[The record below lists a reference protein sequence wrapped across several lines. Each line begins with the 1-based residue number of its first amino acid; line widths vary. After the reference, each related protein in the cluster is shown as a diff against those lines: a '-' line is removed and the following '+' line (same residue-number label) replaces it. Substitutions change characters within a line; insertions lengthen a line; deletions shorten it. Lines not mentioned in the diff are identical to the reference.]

1 MCRGGTLVNQ
11 GQNNRSRAETDATSR
26 RSSSSRSTV
35 FSESLVGQRFAQF
48 DVLGV
53 AGRGGMGLV
62 FRAHDTANDAV
73 VALKMIPAMTREDR
87 EPIRRFLREARVLA
101 RLDHPSI
108 PRIHA
113 MGRRDHLYYLATD
126 FVTGRTLAQAIDGG
140 TRFTPR
146 RALEIVRDVAGGLD
160 TAHRHGIVHRDVK
173 SDNIMLDDSE
183 CVKVLDFGIAQD
195 VNARRRLT
203 MCDLYLGT
211 PEYCSPEQLAA
222 ECTDG
227 RTDVYSL
234 GVVLHEL
241 LTGTMPFGGTST
253 VALYNQKLRDRRPR
267 LRILMPGAPRP
278 LRRLVRRMLAANP
291 ERRYGT
297 MSEVIDA
304 VDAVIPKLGAF
315 GWGQSSPGRFRR
327 RRTGV
332 QQVAATAARSASSL
346 LF

>member
-1 MCRGGTLVNQ
+1 MLVNQ
-11 GQNNRSRAETDATSR
+11 GQQRQPSRPQPGVDTEGRASAR
-26 RSSSSRSTV
+26 RSTV
-35 FSESLVGQRFAQF
+35 FAESLIGRRFAQF
-48 DVLGV
+48 DVFDV
-53 AGRGGMGLV
+53 AGRGGMGFV
-62 FRAHDTANDAV
+62 FRARDTSSGAL

-101 RLDHPSI
+101 RLDHSAI

-113 MGRRDHLYYLATD
+113 MGRQDHLYYLATD
-126 FVTGRTLAQAIDGG
+126 FVTGQTLAQAVDGG
-140 TRFTPR
+140 EKFTPR
-146 RALEIVRDVAGGLD
+146 RALEIVREVADALDVAHG
-160 TAHRHGIVHRDVK
+160 HGIVHRDVK
-173 SDNIMLDDSE
+173 SDNIMLDDADR
-183 CVKVLDFGIAQD
+183 VKVLDFGIAQD
-195 VNARRRLT
+195 VHARRRIT

-222 ECTDG
+222 EHTDA

-291 ERRYGT
+291 ERRLST
-297 MSEVIDA
+297 MSEVIEAIDT
-304 VDAVIPKLGAF
+304 VIPKLGAF
-315 GWGQSSPGRFRR
+315 GWGQSSPRRFRR
-327 RRTGV
+327 RRTSV
-332 QQVAATAARSASSL
+332 QEAVTTAARSASSL